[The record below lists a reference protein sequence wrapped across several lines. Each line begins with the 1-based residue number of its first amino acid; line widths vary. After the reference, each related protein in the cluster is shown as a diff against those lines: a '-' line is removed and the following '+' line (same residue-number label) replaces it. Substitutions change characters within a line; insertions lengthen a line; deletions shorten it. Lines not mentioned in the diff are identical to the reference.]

1 MDTLQAILLGIV
13 QGITEFLPVSSSGH
27 LQIAKEVLGVQLEEN
42 LTFDVAL
49 HAATVLSTIVVLW
62 SEVWRLLKGLFS
74 RRFNEEQAYVLK
86 LVLSMIPIG
95 IVGFLLKDRINDL
108 LNAPYI
114 LAIVGAML
122 LVTAALLAFAYY
134 AKPRQ
139 KETISYRDALII
151 GLAQACAAMPGLSRS
166 GSTIATGLLLG
177 NKKAAVAQFSSD
189 PGRNPAPGDKR
200 RSDRRYRRR
209 AAHRRIP
216 RIVHHGM
223 SGLQIHDRG
232 REAGQTH
239 LVRRL
244 LHRCG
249 TGVDHKLFL
258 LMKEALD
265 LRGINFEDGYIAVVD
280 KPLRWTST
288 DVVRKIKFAL
298 RRLGYRKIKVGHA
311 GTLDPLATGILLV
324 CIGRATKLVDA
335 LQAEEKEYVADVM
348 LGATTPSHD
357 LEHEIDRTYPWEHI
371 TREAV
376 AEALASLTGER
387 LQTPPVYSAKKID
400 GTRAYEL
407 ARAGEEVA
415 VRQALINIYEMEIV
429 EYDLPR
435 VRIRVRCSKGTYIRS
450 LAHEIGQA
458 LRSGAH
464 LTSLRRTR
472 SGGFTL
478 EKSYELDEFL
488 ENLQKL
494 ETK

>member
-1 MDTLQAILLGIV
+1 M
-13 QGITEFLPVSSSGH
+13 
-27 LQIAKEVLGVQLEEN
+27 
-42 LTFDVAL
+42 LTSDAHDL
-49 HAATVLSTIVVLW
+49 H
-62 SEVWRLLKGLFS
+62 
-74 RRFNEEQAYVLK
+74 
-86 LVLSMIPIG
+86 
-95 IVGFLLKDRINDL
+95 
-108 LNAPYI
+108 
-114 LAIVGAML
+114 
-122 LVTAALLAFAYY
+122 
-134 AKPRQ
+134 
-139 KETISYRDALII
+139 
-151 GLAQACAAMPGLSRS
+151 
-166 GSTIATGLLLG
+166 
-177 NKKAAVAQFSSD
+177 
-189 PGRNPAPGDKR
+189 
-200 RSDRRYRRR
+200 
-209 AAHRRIP
+209 
-216 RIVHHGM
+216 
-223 SGLQIHDRG
+223 
-232 REAGQTH
+232 
-239 LVRRL
+239 
-244 LHRCG
+244 
-249 TGVDHKLFL
+249 
-258 LMKEALD
+258 
-265 LRGINFEDGYIAVVD
+265 GINFEEGYIAVVD
-280 KPLRWTST
+280 KPLRWTSA
-288 DVVRKIKFAL
+288 DVVRKVKFTL
-298 RRLGYRKIKVGHA
+298 RKLGYRRIKVGHA

-324 CIGRATKLVDA
+324 CIGRATKMADA

-348 LGATTPSHD
+348 LGATTPSYD
-357 LEHEIDRTYPWEHI
+357 LEHEIDATYPWEHI